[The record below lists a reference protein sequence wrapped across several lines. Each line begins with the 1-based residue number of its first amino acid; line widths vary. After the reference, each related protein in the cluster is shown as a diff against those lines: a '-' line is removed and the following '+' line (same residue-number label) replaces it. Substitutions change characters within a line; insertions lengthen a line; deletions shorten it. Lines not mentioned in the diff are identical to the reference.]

1 MKKLFTL
8 IVPVLLSAVWVFAQ
22 DLNEGIRTDEVNPI
36 NQQYFPK
43 K

>member
-1 MKKLFTL
+1 MRVGIPCKTSDGF
-8 IVPVLLSAVWVFAQ
+8 SRAA
-22 DLNEGIRTDEVNPI
+22 EGTRTDEVNPI